1 MPTRVRPNRFYLAL
15 AQSLNLVY
23 VCVCHANNADAYT
36 KCHTATE
43 ARCCLLPLL
52 GEPVT
57 FAFRCHFFCSALSPR
72 NRKNEHQISDIC
84 NGNSNASHYI
94 ITALSSYTRRTF
106 LFISN
111 TFEGFINGQTE
122 RAPCTDPTVLRKCT
136 FGGAIQFDLSLTTRV
151 SVSYQRIC
159 HPAIHRFHPHCGLSH

>member
-1 MPTRVRPNRFYLAL
+1 MC
-15 AQSLNLVY
+15 VY
-23 VCVCHANNADAYT
+23 VTQTTLTLTQNVILQRRPVAVC
-36 KCHTATE
+36 C
-43 ARCCLLPLL
+43 RCWVNLSLLHF
-52 GEPVT
+52 VVI
-57 FAFRCHFFCSALSPR
+57 FFCSALSPR